1 MFLAFIKV
9 MTILQELKI
18 NMFAKIKSHHNN
30 KTLIYSIQ
38 MSWCSTVT
46 SFNNIQIAYRNFAL
60 KFRNRHEM
68 TVVANYVY
76 LIYNQL

>member
-1 MFLAFIKV
+1 MDNKNITTIVFFLVLKCFLAFIKV

-38 MSWCSTVT
+38 MSWCSTIT

-60 KFRNRHEM
+60 KFKK
-68 TVVANYVY
+68 
-76 LIYNQL
+76 